1 MKKIKKI
8 LFTLIL
14 SFAFIFNL
22 NALTTVK
29 EDGKYNEDTYIVGI
43 TRFDGNTVVNEKRAL
58 KAKKD
63 FNNFV
68 NSLDTTEI
76 LNLETYYYSSLTNKW
91 YLLNK
96 DSFKTLDEE
105 NINNLL
111 KDLNIFYVNDE
122 EKLLEITFDKEVD
135 DNSISNERVKF
146 ENNKFI
152 VPATVLSFSFKSNNN
167 SLFIDTK
174 ENEGNKDYGNLMI
187 LVSVNILNEKGNTIE
202 TIVTPYNSLL
212 DKDYLFKTYQ
222 KEGYKVVF
230 FDENGE
236 VDFDKKIN
244 SLNYT
249 IERRYT
255 PVGSFLESEN
265 VKFNKET
272 LTVTYNGIIKK
283 DVDTNKNYIELS
295 LVSPTDFDVVGTLV
309 NDEEKSWVDG
319 KTTIKLEIND
329 KTDKIIKVKWNEK
342 YTITYTVKFGENAK
356 FEYLVKYYQTASK
369 LLDKELVLEGE
380 KTRKDKTIIVKP
392 KKGTVFENE
401 WRKTP
406 YATTH
411 VDLNE
416 GITSDLILYPY
427 YRDIP
432 TIVYNNEYSE
442 GVENGFFEG
451 NEGKQ
456 TINIKYPKFV
466 GKKIKI
472 IAEFKDQSD
481 IYNENNYIKVFY
493 NNEWVDFNAGIAL
506 DLNGNKVTPLE
517 MRIKMDDNSSKLI
530 KFTIYYNGK
539 MLKETYL
546 STGKIKSE
554 DVTLSVNGN
563 YYKTSNLL
571 TLLRNSS
578 EENPVKLE
586 KDIKL
591 SALLIRPNIKNYNAY
606 LDLNGKTI
614 STKIT
619 KNETALFRIDNSY
632 TDVNLTIY
640 NGNITL
646 DKGDNIK
653 DAYTFIVGGKG
664 KYNTYLKLKGVE
676 ITSKDNGINGIFVYG
691 NNTSLVLDNSIIKT
705 KEYSVFGNGRDTIN
719 SNISVLNSTLES
731 ESMTIFNPQTGV
743 LNIQGSTLKG
753 LTPIGI
759 KTGELTLKD
768 STLNAIKD
776 TFEAPTM
783 NNSGIS
789 VTGDAIFAEVN
800 KNYGVVENKSTL
812 KINILENNKF
822 NLSDNVNASILRIYN
837 PEKIEG
843 TTISGELTGKVLD
856 ENTLIYN

>member
-8 LFTLIL
+8 LFALIL
-14 SFAFIFNL
+14 SFTFIFNL

-152 VPATVLSFSFKSNNN
+152 VPATVLGFSFKSDNA
-167 SLFIDTK
+167 FVYIETE
-174 ENEGNKDYGNLMI
+174 ENENIKDYGNLVV
-187 LVSVNILNEKGNTIE
+187 LVDINIIDENGSKVGTI
-202 TIVTPYNSLL
+202 TTPYNSKL
-212 DKDYLFKTYQ
+212 DKECLFNVNQ
-222 KEGYKVVF
+222 KEGYKLAF
-230 FDENGE
+230 FDANGE
-236 VDFDKKIN
+236 VDFDKEIN
-244 SLNYT
+244 EINYT
-249 IERRYT
+249 IERRYI
-255 PVGSFLESEN
+255 PVGSFLENEN
-265 VKFNKET
+265 VKFDKET

-283 DVDTNKNYIELS
+283 DLSTNKNYIEVT
-295 LVSPTDFDVVGTLV
+295 LVSPKDFDTMGTLI
-309 NDEEKSWVDG
+309 NGEAKPWVDG
-319 KTTIKLEIND
+319 KETIRLEVTDKED
-329 KTDKIIKVKWNEK
+329 KTIIVKWNEK

-356 FEYLVKYYQTASK
+356 FEYLVKYYEKASK
-369 LLDKELVLEGE
+369 LLDSELVIEGE
-380 KTRKDKTIIVKP
+380 KTTKDKTILVKE
-392 KKGTVFENE
+392 KSGTVFENE

-416 GITSDLILYPY
+416 GVTRDLILYPY

-432 TIVYNNEYSE
+432 TIIYNNEFSE

-451 NEGKQ
+451 NEIKQ
-456 TINIKYPKFV
+456 LLNIKYPKFV
-466 GKKIKI
+466 GKKIKV
-472 IAEFKDQSD
+472 IAEFQDETD
-481 IYNENNYIKVFY
+481 VYNENNYIKVFY
-493 NNEWVDFNAGIAL
+493 NGEWVDFNAGIVL
-506 DLNGNKVTPLE
+506 ELNGNKVTPLE
-517 MRIKMDDNSSKLI
+517 MRIKMDDNNSEQI

-539 MLKETYL
+539 IIKETYAK
-546 STGKIKSE
+546 TGKISSE
-554 DVTLSVNGN
+554 EATLSVNGN

-606 LDLNGKTI
+606 FDLNDKTI

-619 KNETALFRIDNSY
+619 KNQSALFRIDNSY
-632 TDVNLTIY
+632 ADAKLNIY
-640 NGNITL
+640 NGNISL
-646 DKGDNIK
+646 NKEDGIK

>member
-8 LFTLIL
+8 LFALIL
-14 SFAFIFNL
+14 SFTFIFNL

-76 LNLETYYYSSLTNKW
+76 LKLETYYYSSFTKKW
-91 YLLNK
+91 YLLEEEN
-96 DSFKTLDEE
+96 FKTLSEE
-105 NINNLL
+105 ETNKLL

-122 EKLLEITFDKEVD
+122 EKLIKITFDKKVD

-152 VPATVLSFSFKSNNN
+152 VPATVLGFSFKSD
-167 SLFIDTK
+167 DTYVYVETE
-174 ENEGNKDYGNLMI
+174 ENENIKDYGNLVV
-187 LVSVNILNEKGNTIE
+187 LVDINIIDENGSKVGTI
-202 TIVTPYNSLL
+202 TTPYNSKL
-212 DKDYLFKTYQ
+212 DKEYLFKVNE
-222 KEGYKVVF
+222 KEGYKLAF
-230 FDENGE
+230 FDANKE
-236 VDFDKKIN
+236 VDFDKEIN
-244 SLNYT
+244 ELDYT
-249 IERRYT
+249 IERRYI
-255 PVGSFLESEN
+255 PVGSFLENEN
-265 VKFNKET
+265 VKFDKET

-283 DVDTNKNYIELS
+283 DLSTNKNYIEVT
-295 LVSPTDFDVVGTLV
+295 LVSPKDFDTMGTLV

-356 FEYLVKYYQTASK
+356 FEYLVKYYEKASK
-369 LLDKELVLEGE
+369 LLDSELVIEGE
-380 KTRKDKTIIVKP
+380 KTTKDKTILVKE
-392 KKGTVFENE
+392 KSGTVFENE

-416 GITSDLILYPY
+416 GVTRDLILYPY

-432 TIVYNNEYSE
+432 TIIYNNEFSE

-466 GKKIKI
+466 GKRIKV
-472 IAEFKDQSD
+472 IAEFQDVTD

-539 MLKETYL
+539 IIKETYAK
-546 STGKIKSE
+546 TGKISSE
-554 DVTLSVNGN
+554 EATLSVNGS
-563 YYKTSNLL
+563 YYKTENLL

>member
-8 LFTLIL
+8 LFALIL
-14 SFAFIFNL
+14 SFTFIFNL

-58 KAKKD
+58 KAKED
-63 FNNFV
+63 FNNFI
-68 NSLDTTEI
+68 NDLDTTEI
-76 LNLETYYYSSLTNKW
+76 LKLETYYYSSFTKKW
-91 YLLNK
+91 YLLEEEN
-96 DSFKTLDEE
+96 FKTLSEE
-105 NINNLL
+105 ETNKLL

-122 EKLLEITFDKEVD
+122 EKLIEITFDKKVD

-152 VPATVLSFSFKSNNN
+152 VPATVLGFSFKSD
-167 SLFIDTK
+167 DTYVYVETE
-174 ENEGNKDYGNLMI
+174 ENETVKDYGNLVV
-187 LVSVNILNEKGNTIE
+187 LVDINIIDENGSKVGTI
-202 TIVTPYNSLL
+202 TTPYNSKL
-212 DKDYLFKTYQ
+212 DKECLFNVNQ
-222 KEGYKVVF
+222 KEGYKLAF
-230 FDENGE
+230 FDANGE
-236 VDFDKKIN
+236 IDFDKEIN
-244 SLNYT
+244 EINYT
-249 IERRYT
+249 IERRYI
-255 PVGSFLESEN
+255 PVGSFLENEN
-265 VKFNKET
+265 VKFDKET

-283 DVDTNKNYIELS
+283 DLSTNKNYIEVT
-295 LVSPTDFDVVGTLV
+295 LVSPKDFDTMGTLI
-309 NDEEKSWVDG
+309 NGEAKPWVDG
-319 KTTIKLEIND
+319 KETIRLEVTDKED
-329 KTDKIIKVKWNEK
+329 KTIIVKWNEK

-380 KTRKDKTIIVKP
+380 KTTKDKTIIVKP
-392 KKGTVFENE
+392 KKGTIFENE

-406 YATTH
+406 YATTY

-416 GITSDLILYPY
+416 GVTRDLILYPY

-432 TIVYNNEYSE
+432 TIIYNNEFSE

-451 NEGKQ
+451 NEIKQ
-456 TINIKYPKFV
+456 LLNIKYPKFV

-481 IYNENNYIKVFY
+481 IYNENNYLKVFY

-586 KDIKL
+586 KNIKL

-776 TFEAPTM
+776 TFEAPTV

-822 NLSDNVNASILRIYN
+822 NLSDKVNASILRIYN

-843 TTISGELTGKVLD
+843 TIISGELTGKVLD
-856 ENTLIYN
+856 EKTLIYN

>member
-8 LFTLIL
+8 LFALIL
-14 SFAFIFNL
+14 SFTFIFNL

-68 NSLDTTEI
+68 NDLDTTEI
-76 LNLETYYYSSLTNKW
+76 LKLETYYYSSFTKKW
-91 YLLNK
+91 YLLEEEN
-96 DSFKTLDEE
+96 FKTLSEE
-105 NINNLL
+105 ETNKLL

-122 EKLLEITFDKEVD
+122 EKLIEITFDKKVD

-152 VPATVLSFSFKSNNN
+152 VPATVLSFSFKSNNA
-167 SLFIDTK
+167 FVYIETE
-174 ENEGNKDYGNLMI
+174 ENENIKDYGNLVV
-187 LVSVNILNEKGNTIE
+187 LVDINIIDENGSKVGTI
-202 TIVTPYNSLL
+202 TTPYNSKL
-212 DKDYLFKTYQ
+212 DKECLFNVNQ
-222 KEGYKVVF
+222 KEGYKLAF
-230 FDENGE
+230 FDANGE
-236 VDFDKKIN
+236 VDFDKEIN
-244 SLNYT
+244 EINYT
-249 IERRYT
+249 IERRYI

-265 VKFNKET
+265 VKFSKET

-380 KTRKDKTIIVKP
+380 KTTKDKTIIVKP
-392 KKGTVFENE
+392 KKGTIFENE

-632 TDVNLTIY
+632 ADIKLNIY
-640 NGNITL
+640 NGYIIL
-646 DKGDNIK
+646 DKGDNTK
-653 DAYTFIVGGKG
+653 DAYTFTVGGKG
-664 KYNTYLKLKGVE
+664 KYNTYLKLKDVE
-676 ITSKDNGINGIFVYG
+676 ITSKDNGIFVYG
-691 NNTSLVLDNSIIKT
+691 SNTSLVLDNT
-705 KEYSVFGNGRDTIN
+705 KVKSEGYSVFGNGSDTIN
-719 SNISVLNSTLES
+719 SNINILNSELNS
-731 ESMTIFNPQTGV
+731 SSMTIFNPQTGI
-743 LNIQGSTLKG
+743 LNIENSDLTGI
-753 LTPIGI
+753 TPIGI

-776 TFEAPTM
+776 TFEAPTV

-800 KNYGVVENKSTL
+800 KNYGVVGNKSTL

-822 NLSDNVNASILRIYN
+822 NLSDNANASILRIYN

>member
-76 LNLETYYYSSLTNKW
+76 LKLETYYYSSFTKKW
-91 YLLNK
+91 YLLEEEN
-96 DSFKTLDEE
+96 FKTLSEE
-105 NINNLL
+105 ETNKLL

-122 EKLLEITFDKEVD
+122 EKLIKITFDKKVD

-152 VPATVLSFSFKSNNN
+152 VPATVLGFSFKSD
-167 SLFIDTK
+167 DTYVHVETE
-174 ENEGNKDYGNLMI
+174 ENENIKDYGNLVV
-187 LVSVNILNEKGNTIE
+187 LVDINIIDENGSKVGTI
-202 TIVTPYNSLL
+202 TTPYNSKL
-212 DKDYLFKTYQ
+212 DKEYLFKVNE
-222 KEGYKVVF
+222 KEGYKLAF
-230 FDENGE
+230 FDANKE
-236 VDFDKKIN
+236 VDFDKEIN
-244 SLNYT
+244 ELDYT
-249 IERRYT
+249 IERRYI
-255 PVGSFLESEN
+255 PVGSFLENEN
-265 VKFNKET
+265 VKFDKET

-283 DVDTNKNYIELS
+283 DLSTNKNYIEVT
-295 LVSPTDFDVVGTLV
+295 LVSPKDFDTMGTLV

-356 FEYLVKYYQTASK
+356 FEYLVKYYEKASK
-369 LLDKELVLEGE
+369 LLDSELVIEGE
-380 KTRKDKTIIVKP
+380 KTTKDKTILVKE
-392 KKGTVFENE
+392 KSGTVFENE

-416 GITSDLILYPY
+416 GVTRDLILYPY

-432 TIVYNNEYSE
+432 TIIYNNEFSE

-466 GKKIKI
+466 GKRIKV
-472 IAEFKDQSD
+472 IAEFQDVTD

-493 NNEWVDFNAGIAL
+493 NNEWVDFNAGIVL
-506 DLNGNKVTPLE
+506 ELNGNKVTPLE
-517 MRIKMDDNSSKLI
+517 MRIKMDDNNSEQI

-539 MLKETYL
+539 IIKETYAK
-546 STGKIKSE
+546 TGKISSE
-554 DVTLSVNGN
+554 EATLSVNGS
-563 YYKTSNLL
+563 YYKTENLL

-822 NLSDNVNASILRIYN
+822 NLSDNANASILRIYN

>member
-8 LFTLIL
+8 LFALIL
-14 SFAFIFNL
+14 SFTFIFNL

-152 VPATVLSFSFKSNNN
+152 VPATVLGFSFKSDNA
-167 SLFIDTK
+167 FVYIETE
-174 ENEGNKDYGNLMI
+174 ENENIKDYGNLVV
-187 LVSVNILNEKGNTIE
+187 LVDINIIDENGSKVGTI
-202 TIVTPYNSLL
+202 TTPYNSKL
-212 DKDYLFKTYQ
+212 DKECLFNVNQ
-222 KEGYKVVF
+222 KEGYKLAF
-230 FDENGE
+230 FDANGE
-236 VDFDKKIN
+236 VDFDKEIN
-244 SLNYT
+244 EINYT
-249 IERRYT
+249 IERRYI
-255 PVGSFLESEN
+255 PVGSFLENEN
-265 VKFNKET
+265 VKFDKET

-283 DVDTNKNYIELS
+283 DLSTNKNYIEIT
-295 LVSPTDFDVVGTLV
+295 LVSPKDFDTMGTLI
-309 NDEEKSWVDG
+309 NGEAKPWVDG
-319 KTTIKLEIND
+319 KETIRLEVTDKED
-329 KTDKIIKVKWNEK
+329 KTIIVKWNEK

-356 FEYLVKYYQTASK
+356 FEYLVKYYEKASK
-369 LLDKELVLEGE
+369 LLDSELVIEGE
-380 KTRKDKTIIVKP
+380 KTTKDKTILVKE
-392 KKGTVFENE
+392 KSGTVFENE

-416 GITSDLILYPY
+416 GITRDLILYPY

-432 TIVYNNEYSE
+432 TIIYNNEFSE
-442 GVENGFFEG
+442 IVGNGFFEG

-466 GKKIKI
+466 GKKIKV
-472 IAEFKDQSD
+472 IAEFQDVTD

-506 DLNGNKVTPLE
+506 ELNGNKVTPLE
-517 MRIKMDDNSSKLI
+517 MRIKMDDNNSKLI

-539 MLKETYL
+539 IIKETYAE
-546 STGKIKSE
+546 TGKISSE
-554 DVTLSVNGN
+554 EATLSVNGN
-563 YYKTSNLL
+563 YYKTKNLL

-586 KDIKL
+586 KDIEL
-591 SALLIRPNIKNYNAY
+591 GALLIQPKIKNHNAY
-606 LDLNGKTI
+606 FDLNDKTI

-619 KNETALFRIDNSY
+619 KNQSALFRIDNSY
-632 TDVNLTIY
+632 ADAKLNIY
-640 NGNITL
+640 NGNISL
-646 DKGDNIK
+646 NKEDGIK